1 MNRHVKH
8 SILLAAGILA
18 LAGCAGYDRILFVT
32 KTNIGLDIDNKPPTA
47 EITIARRE
55 LAITP
60 TFQDATDDEK
70 TLPLLAS
77 FGLTGT
83 FLNPEITSRFAGGE
97 AALVL
102 AQGPDRQADPKKLL
116 EEPFLCLNKEPEKQ
130 SWWEKL
136 FGRDDIRPFYFSTD
150 TAFGLK
156 AAWDGTTGPYPST
169 VKLGY
174 NRREFAFPP
183 IFTNEKSCDI
193 PGGQPDKKDGWKV
206 TVPSFVASL
215 DNSSTITD
223 IKDWVT
229 SEKPPRGTEWTRNR
243 VTHTQFFATGKAASE
258 FVNRPEINA
267 VMNKKMYPQES
278 PSIDPVESVV
288 VVSETKAFKA
298 TGATGQV
305 KFTLMHD
312 TSGSKDDPAK
322 LDPSTGLYTAGSKPG
337 TSIIGMADEA
347 GKTAVARV
355 TVIPVLSVTPTSQSV
370 PKGQSFEFKATGVA
384 PPFKFTISDNQSSGA
399 TIDEKTGLYKAG
411 TASGKKDKVTV
422 TDSASPAN
430 SVEATVTVQ

>member
-1 MNRHVKH
+1 MSRQITHG
-8 SILLAAGILA
+8 LLLLIGVFVST
-18 LAGCAGYDRILFVT
+18 GCAGYDRILFVT

-47 EITIARRE
+47 ELTIARRE

-83 FLNPEITSRFAGGE
+83 FLNPEITSRFAGGD
-97 AALVL
+97 AALIL
-102 AQGPDRQADPKKLL
+102 AQGPTRPIPQASSSLCL
-116 EEPFLCLNKEPEKQ
+116 REEPETK

-136 FGRDDIRPFYFSTD
+136 FGTDDIRAFYFSTD

-183 IFTNEKSCDI
+183 IFTNKDSCDI
-193 PGGQPDKKDGWKV
+193 PDGHSDKRGWKV

-223 IKDWVT
+223 IKEWVT
-229 SEKPPRGTEWTRNR
+229 SEKPPKGTEWTRNG
-243 VTHTQFFATGKAASE
+243 VTHIQFFATGRAASE
-258 FVNRPEINA
+258 FVKRPEINA
-267 VMNKKMYPQES
+267 VMNKRMYPQDS
-278 PSIDPVESVV
+278 PSIDPVASVV

-312 TSGSKDDPAK
+312 TTGAPPIN
-322 LDPSTGLYTAGSKPG
+322 PSTGLYTAGSNPG

-347 GKTAVARV
+347 GKTAIARV
-355 TVIPVLSVTPTSQSV
+355 TVNPVLTITPSLQSV
-370 PKGQSFEFKATGVA
+370 PHGQSFQFKATGGV
-384 PPFKFTISDNQSSGA
+384 PPLRFTVDSQSGG
-399 TIDEKTGLYKAG
+399 TMLDEQLGLYKAG
-411 TASGKKDKVTV
+411 NTAGKTDKVKV
-422 TDSASPAN
+422 IDSSSPPTF
-430 SVEATVTVQ
+430 VEATVSVQ

>member
-1 MNRHVKH
+1 MNRKIKH
-8 SILLAAGILA
+8 GLLLAIGLLA
-18 LAGCAGYDRILFVT
+18 TTGCAGYDRILFIT
-32 KTNIGLDIDNKPPTA
+32 KTNVGLDIDNKPPTA

-55 LAITP
+55 LAVTP

-97 AALVL
+97 AALIL
-102 AQGPDRQADPKKLL
+102 AQGPDRMADPAQLS
-116 EEPFLCLNKEPEKQ
+116 EQSFLCLSKEPETK
-130 SWWEKL
+130 SWWEKV
-136 FGRDDIRPFYFSTD
+136 FGKDDIRPFYFSTD

-183 IFTNEKSCDI
+183 IFTTEKSCDI
-193 PGGQPDKKDGWKV
+193 PGNQPNKNGWRV

-223 IKDWVT
+223 IKEWVT
-229 SEKPPRGTEWTRNR
+229 SEKPPVGTEWTRTG

-258 FVNRPEINA
+258 FVNRPEINS
-267 VMNKKMYPQES
+267 VMNKKMYPQEI
-278 PSIDPVESVV
+278 PSIAPVASVLV
-288 VVSETKAFKA
+288 ASGTKAFKA

-305 KFTLMHD
+305 KFTLMYD
-312 TSGSKDDPAK
+312 TTGAPPIN
-322 LDPSTGLYTAGSKPG
+322 PSTGLYTAGSTPG

-347 GKTAVARV
+347 GKTATAKV
-355 TVIPVLSVTPTSQSV
+355 TVNPALSITPNSQSV
-370 PKGQSFEFKATGVA
+370 LHEQSFQFKATGGV
-384 PPFKFTISDNQSSGA
+384 PPLKFTLSDKQSDDA
-399 TIDEKTGLYKAG
+399 TIDEKTGRYKAG
-411 TASGKKDKVTV
+411 STAGKTDKIRV
-422 TDSASPAN
+422 TDSSSPPTF
-430 SVEATVTVQ
+430 VEATVTVQ

>member
-1 MNRHVKH
+1 MNRQMKH
-8 SILLAAGILA
+8 GLLLVIGVLVST
-18 LAGCAGYDRILFVT
+18 GCAGYDRILFVT
-32 KTNIGLDIDNKPPTA
+32 KTNVGLDIDNKPPTA

-60 TFQDATDDEK
+60 TFQGATDDEK

-77 FGLTGT
+77 FGLAGN

-102 AQGPDRQADPKKLL
+102 AQGPDRQADLAKLS
-116 EEPFLCLNKEPEKQ
+116 EQPFLCLSKEPETR

-136 FGRDDIRPFYFSTD
+136 FGKDDIRPFYFPTD

-169 VKLGY
+169 LKLGY

-193 PGGQPDKKDGWKV
+193 PDGLPDKNGWKV

-223 IKDWVT
+223 IKEWVT
-229 SEKPPRGTEWTRNR
+229 SEKPPTGTEWTRSG

-278 PSIDPVESVV
+278 PSIDPVASVV

-312 TSGSKDDPAK
+312 TTGAPPIN
-322 LDPSTGLYTAGSKPG
+322 PSTGLYTAGSNPG

-347 GKTAVARV
+347 GKTAIARV
-355 TVIPVLSVTPTSQSV
+355 TVNPALSITPNSQTV
-370 PKGQSFEFKATGVA
+370 PHGQSFQFKATGGV
-384 PPFKFTISDNQSSGA
+384 PPLRFTVDSQSSG
-399 TIDEKTGLYKAG
+399 TMLNEQSGLYKAG
-411 TASGKKDKVTV
+411 NTAGKTDKVKV
-422 TDSASPAN
+422 TDSSSPPTF
-430 SVEATVTVQ
+430 VEATVNVQ